1 MTSPLSPR
9 QLETLT
15 ALCDTLVPS
24 IDRADDP
31 QGFWKRKA
39 SDLNIPRL
47 LAEAVFTLQDE
58 VAQAQFKQL
67 LSMLDNPIT
76 SLPLTGH
83 FKRFVDLSPIDRE
96 ETLRRWSLS
105 PIGLLRQGFQGLKR
119 LTHVLYYITLDANGS
134 NPNWQT
140 IGYPTSPQLLRK
152 NSLVTLQ
159 STTVESDLTLECDAV
174 IIGSGA
180 GGGVAAGELAQ
191 AGKSVIVLEK
201 GGHFDEKTFPEKE
214 ADAYRLLYENQ
225 GILTTRD
232 NGLVLLAGSTL
243 GGGTTINWAAS
254 FRTPDFVL
262 EEWSRAYGLKGF
274 VDSSF
279 QQALDAVCQRLS
291 VDVAEAKP
299 NPQNQKL
306 QQGCLA
312 LNYRSAPIPCNV
324 QSCGDTRQCGFCG
337 FGCALGSKQSTLKT
351 YLQDAVDHG
360 ARILTNVQVDRI
372 LIENGKAIGVSGTSI
387 DPAGRSRSVTI
398 RSKIVIAAAGSIHSP
413 AILMRSKIDNRN
425 IGLNLH
431 LHPASATFGLYEQP
445 IETWYGTMMAIY
457 CDQFENLDG
466 QHYGFRIETPPA
478 HAGLWGLGLPW
489 SSGEHHKQL
498 MRNANRFAA
507 FFALTRDRDSG
518 RVTIDQRGRPIMHYQ
533 LSAYDGTHIRRGL
546 IETVRLH
553 AAAGAQEVG
562 GPITG
567 LRTYRSADGN
577 LDAYLDRVQRMPLQT
592 NGFMLFSA
600 HHMGTCHMGAD
611 RSTSVIDEHCES
623 HDVKGLFVT
632 DGSSLPNACGVN
644 PMITIMAVAHQAAQY
659 IKTQC

>member
-1 MTSPLSPR
+1 MTNHLSPR
-9 QLETLT
+9 QFATLT

-31 QGFWKRKA
+31 SGFWKRTA
-39 SDLNIPRL
+39 SDLNVPHL

-67 LSMLDNPIT
+67 LSLLDNPIT
-76 SLPLTGH
+76 SLALTGRI
-83 FKRFVDLSPIDRE
+83 KCFVDLSPIERE

-119 LTHVLYYITLDANGS
+119 LTHVLYYITLDAAGN

-152 NSLVTLQ
+152 NSSATLQ
-159 STTVESDLTLECDAV
+159 STSNESDLTLECDAV
-174 IIGSGA
+174 IVGSGA
-180 GGGVAAGELAQ
+180 GGGVVAGELAQ

-201 GGHFDEKTFPEKE
+201 GGHFDEHSFPDKE
-214 ADAYRLLYENQ
+214 AEAYRLLYENQ

-232 NGLVLLAGSTL
+232 YGLVLLAGSTL

-274 VDSSF
+274 LDSSF
-279 QQALDAVCQRLS
+279 QQSLDAVSQRSS
-291 VDVAEAKP
+291 VNVAEAKP

-306 QQGCLA
+306 RQGCLA
-312 LNYRSAPIPCNV
+312 LNYRAAPIPCNV
-324 QSCGDTRQCGFCG
+324 HDCGDTRQCGFCG
-337 FGCALGSKQSTLKT
+337 FGCALGSKQGTLKT

-360 ARILTNVQVDRI
+360 ARVITNVQVDRI
-372 LIENGKAIGVSGTSI
+372 LIEYGQAIGVTGTSI
-387 DPAGRSRSVTI
+387 DPAGRSHRVTV
-398 RSKIVIAAAGSIHSP
+398 RSKIVVVAAGSIHSP
-413 AILMRSKIDNRN
+413 AILMRSNIDNRN

-431 LHPASATFGLYEQP
+431 LHPASATFGLYDQP

-489 SSGEHHKQL
+489 SSGEQHKQL
-498 MRNANRFAA
+498 MLNANRFAA

-518 RVTIDQRGRPIMHYQ
+518 RVTIDQRGRPIMHYR
-533 LSAYDGTHIRRGL
+533 LSKYDGDLVRRGL
-546 IETVRLH
+546 IETARLH
-553 AAAGAQEVG
+553 VAAGAQEVG

-567 LRTYRSADGN
+567 LPTYRSADGT
-577 LDAYLDRVQRMPLQT
+577 LDAYLDRVRRAPLQT

-600 HHMGTCHMGAD
+600 HQMGTCHMGAD
-611 RSTSVIDEHCES
+611 RSTSVIDQHCES
-623 HDVKGLFVT
+623 HNVRGLFVT
-632 DGSSLPNACGVN
+632 DGSSLPNAPGVN
-644 PMITIMAVAHQAAQY
+644 PMITIMAVAHRAAQY